1 MRLATNDEYDWFLRK
16 ETLSEAVG
24 QQNAGNYAYKAS
36 SGDIDSFQHR
46 DTGIHVHIDRKGNF
60 YNQAREVVNASAALS
75 YAEQQYVVAP
85 ANRVQSSENLLPLPA
100 DTPAAARQAV
110 KVSEPVAKLA
120 APDYA
125 PEQALSF

>member
-1 MRLATNDEYDWFLRK
+1 MQQIVAAEGFSGANEIDSKQREALTATLARAHHLNPNVAGEGVRLAPN
-16 ETLSEAVG
+16 
-24 QQNAGNYAYKAS
+24 
-36 SGDIDSFQHR
+36 
-46 DTGIHVHIDRKGNF
+46 NF

-100 DTPAAARQAV
+100 DTPAAAQQAV